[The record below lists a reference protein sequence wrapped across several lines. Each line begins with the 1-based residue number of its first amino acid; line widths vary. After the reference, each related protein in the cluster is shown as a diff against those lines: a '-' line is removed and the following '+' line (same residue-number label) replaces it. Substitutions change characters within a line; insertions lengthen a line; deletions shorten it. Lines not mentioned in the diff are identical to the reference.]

1 MFSGRLLLSSVLIIY
16 FLYSY
21 LLWHESA
28 GSISRST
35 HLSEGMAALQPLKF
49 LTVNPR
55 SKHTATIIFV
65 HGLGDSGH
73 GWKPV
78 ADVYARDNAMSHI
91 KWILPHAHMSPVT
104 ANMGMEMPSWF
115 DIFDFDFGGQED
127 EAGMLRTAHA
137 LNQLISAEIDAGI
150 PANRV
155 VLGGFSQ
162 GGAMSLL
169 TGLTTE
175 RKLGGLVVL
184 SGWLPLATKFK
195 AMASPHIKSLP
206 IFWGHGKR
214 DPLVKYPLGVRSV
227 EFLKSQLGVLPA
239 ASDSPQAGGICFNSY
254 DGLPHSTNNEELRD
268 LLAWL
273 KKVLPGE

>member
-1 MFSGRLLLSSVLIIY
+1 MVCLLLVRT
-16 FLYSY
+16 
-21 LLWHESA
+21 
-28 GSISRST
+28 GN
-35 HLSEGMAALQPLKF
+35 LSF
-49 LTVNPR
+49 TVAVR
-55 SKHTATIIFV
+55 
-65 HGLGDSGH
+65 
-73 GWKPV
+73 
-78 ADVYARDNAMSHI
+78 
-91 KWILPHAHMSPVT
+91 
-104 ANMGMEMPSWF
+104 F

-195 AMASPHIKSLP
+195 AVRACPLP
-206 IFWGHGKR
+206 DFTW
-214 DPLVKYPLGVRSV
+214 
-227 EFLKSQLGVLPA
+227 
-239 ASDSPQAGGICFNSY
+239 
-254 DGLPHSTNNEELRD
+254 T
-268 LLAWL
+268 
-273 KKVLPGE
+273 